1 MTTANDSI
9 RIALSGARGRM
20 GRALLP
26 GLQAAPDVTVVAEIE
41 LDDDLTDTARSAAAE
56 IVVDFTTPAAAL
68 ANARAIL
75 AAGVHGVIGTTG
87 FTAQD
92 LEQLERDAKQAG
104 RLLLIAPNFS
114 LGMILL
120 QRFSVQAAHY
130 FPRAE
135 ILETHHEGK
144 LDAPSGT
151 ALDTAR
157 RIAAAGAEA
166 GPPGADAARGLDVDG
181 VRIHSLRLNGIQ
193 ARQEVHFGAPAEG
206 LVIRH
211 DAFDRGCYLP
221 GVLMAVRAL
230 RTRGASG
237 EAGLLHGL
245 ETILES

>member
-1 MTTANDSI
+1 MTAAKTI
-9 RIALSGARGRM
+9 RVAFSGARGRM

-26 GLQAAPDVTVVAEIE
+26 GLRDAADISVVAEIE
-41 LDDDLTDTARSAAAE
+41 VDDDLTQVAQAAGAQ
-56 IVVDFTTPAAAL
+56 VVIDFTTPAAAL

-75 AAGVHGVIGTTG
+75 AAGAHGVIGTTG
-87 FTAQD
+87 FTAAD
-92 LEQLERDAKQAG
+92 LESLAAEARSAE

-114 LGMILL
+114 LGMVLL
-120 QRFSVQAAHY
+120 QRFSVQAARY
-130 FPRAE
+130 FPRVE

-157 RIAAAGAEA
+157 RISAAGAHA
-166 GPPGADAARGLDVDG
+166 GPTGGEPARGLDVGG
-181 VRIHSLRLNGIQ
+181 VRVHSVRLNGIQ

-221 GVLMAVRAL
+221 GVLTAVRAL
-230 RTRGASG
+230 PVRAGSG
-237 EAGLLHGL
+237 GSGLLHGL
-245 ETILES
+245 ETILDA

>member
-1 MTTANDSI
+1 MTKADDMI
-9 RIALSGARGRM
+9 RIAFSGARGRM

-26 GLQAAPDVTVVAEIE
+26 GLHAAPDVTVVAEIE
-41 LDDDLTDTARSAAAE
+41 LDDDLTGMARAERAE
-56 IVVDFTTPAAAL
+56 IVVDFTTPDAAL
-68 ANARAIL
+68 VNARAIL
-75 AAGVHGVIGTTG
+75 AAGAHGVIGTTG
-87 FTAQD
+87 FTAEDIQ
-92 LEQLERDAKQAG
+92 QLEGEAQAAG

-120 QRFSVQAAHY
+120 QRFSVQAARY
-130 FPRAE
+130 FPRVE

-144 LDAPSGT
+144 QDAPSGT

-157 RIAAAGAEA
+157 RIAAAGAAA
-166 GPPGADAARGLDVDG
+166 GPRGDEAARGLDVEG

-221 GVLMAVRAL
+221 GVLTAVRAL
-230 RTRGASG
+230 RARAATGA
-237 EAGLLHGL
+237 AGLLHGL
-245 ETILES
+245 ETILDD